1 MWPTS
6 GHKLYLNPLQK
17 TECQPGVGRPL
28 PLGAGNVVDWF
39 PGRPRLHSGARL
51 LAAEHAAIKE
61 VFELGLMVVLCFEMT
76 VY

>member
-1 MWPTS
+1 MWWI
-6 GHKLYLNPLQK
+6 GFQGDHD
-17 TECQPGVGRPL
+17 C
-28 PLGAGNVVDWF
+28 
-39 PGRPRLHSGARL
+39 GARL